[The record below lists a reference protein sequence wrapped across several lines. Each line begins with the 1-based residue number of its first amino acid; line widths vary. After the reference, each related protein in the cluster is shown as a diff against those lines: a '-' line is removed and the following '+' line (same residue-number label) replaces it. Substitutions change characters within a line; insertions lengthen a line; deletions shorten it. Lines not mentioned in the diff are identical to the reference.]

1 MRTLSALTA
10 CLALSGCKSCTSSS
24 QPETTPD
31 AGAGIAP
38 IAVTAAQPDAGNK
51 PAAADLM
58 VEKHQELAL
67 VARGYATIPAKARP
81 LRPEDARARKGLAQ
95 AISGLRYA
103 VTGEDKVIV
112 MPQSPAQLPPHQI
125 ERSQELGLNVATIT
139 LRVPNPGG
147 TAAMATGKIT
157 IGKVKPSATHIQR
170 ARLDAIERIAKQSRG
185 SGQILP
191 ISATAPRVV
200 DGVLSLEV
208 SARVFR
214 DGTP

>member
-1 MRTLSALTA
+1 
-10 CLALSGCKSCTSSS
+10 
-24 QPETTPD
+24 
-31 AGAGIAP
+31 
-38 IAVTAAQPDAGNK
+38 
-51 PAAADLM
+51 
-58 VEKHQELAL
+58 
-67 VARGYATIPAKARP
+67 
-81 LRPEDARARKGLAQ
+81 
-95 AISGLRYA
+95 
-103 VTGEDKVIV
+103 
-112 MPQSPAQLPPHQI
+112 
-125 ERSQELGLNVATIT
+125 
-139 LRVPNPGG
+139 
-147 TAAMATGKIT
+147 MATGKIT